1 MKAAAFDYARPATL
15 DEALGLLRRHGDA
28 AKIVSGG
35 QSLVPALNLRLL
47 SPEILIDIGRIDALR
62 GITVEGGT
70 VRIGALTRHVE
81 LMNSAPV
88 AEKLPLVA
96 EAIPHVAHPAIRNR
110 GTIGGNIAHADPASE
125 MPAVLQALDAVIV
138 VRSADGERRI
148 AAEEFFTGIYETALR
163 ADEIVTAVE
172 VPAAKAGERFFF
184 HEFARRS
191 GDYAIVGLAVRM
203 TVSGASASNVR
214 LGFFAVGDKATLAEK
229 AAAALSAGPVT
240 AATVAAAQAALADDL
255 TPQDDQQAS
264 AATRLHLAR
273 VVLGRAVA
281 ALLEDPSLAG
291 RTAA

>member
-15 DEALGLLRRHGDA
+15 DEALELLRRHGDA

-62 GITVEGGT
+62 GIAVEGGT

-81 LMNSAPV
+81 LMNSAAV

-96 EAIPHVAHPAIRNR
+96 AAIPHVAHPAIRNR

-148 AAEEFFTGIYETALR
+148 AAQQFFTGIYETALR

-214 LGFFAVGDKATLAEK
+214 LGYFAVGDKATLAEK

-255 TPQDDQQAS
+255 APQDDQQAS

>member
-15 DEALGLLRRHGDA
+15 DEALELLRRHGDA

-81 LMNSAPV
+81 LMNSAAV

-96 EAIPHVAHPAIRNR
+96 AAIPHVAHPAIRNR

-148 AAEEFFTGIYETALR
+148 AAQQFFTGIYETALR

-214 LGFFAVGDKATLAEK
+214 LGYFAVGDKATLAEK

-255 TPQDDQQAS
+255 APQDDQQAS

>member
-15 DEALGLLRRHGDA
+15 DEALELLRRHGDA

-81 LMNSAPV
+81 LMNSAVV

-148 AAEEFFTGIYETALR
+148 AVERFFTGIYETALR

-214 LGFFAVGDKATLAEK
+214 LGYFAVGDKATLAEK

-240 AATVAAAQAALADDL
+240 AATVVRSICLVGTGAF
-255 TPQDDQQAS
+255 
-264 AATRLHLAR
+264 
-273 VVLGRAVA
+273 
-281 ALLEDPSLAG
+281 
-291 RTAA
+291 